1 MAPERVPLLAGKL
14 GHDERGRR
22 HGGGLGGAVPGEHL
36 HQPVHHRRRRADPPE
51 RGLAEP
57 RFAATLT
64 RIPTR
69 PRPPVTPSSSP
80 AAAHCREVRSERET
94 RKGEK
99 RGKGERRL
107 TCTPDM
113 WAHVGITLTQ
123 LPRRLKL
130 G

>member
-57 RFAATLT
+57 RV
-64 RIPTR
+64 RRDVDEDPD
-69 PRPPVTPSSSP
+69 
-80 AAAHCREVRSERET
+80 AAAAARRAILLAGGRPLQRSQ
-94 RKGEK
+94 K
-99 RGKGERRL
+99 
-107 TCTPDM
+107 
-113 WAHVGITLTQ
+113 
-123 LPRRLKL
+123 
-130 G
+130 